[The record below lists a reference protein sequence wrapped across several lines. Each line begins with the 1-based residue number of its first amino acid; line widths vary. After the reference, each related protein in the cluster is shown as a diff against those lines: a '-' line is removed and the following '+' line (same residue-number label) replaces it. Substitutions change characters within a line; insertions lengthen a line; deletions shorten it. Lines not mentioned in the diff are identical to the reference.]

1 MKKTQKIVVISLLI
15 SLGLVLHLVESFFPL
30 TAVVPG
36 AKLGLANIVSLIA
49 ISLFGF
55 TASLQIVVFRVV
67 LGSLL
72 AGTFMTIN
80 FYLSFSGGVLS
91 FILMYLAYYFLKD
104 YLSLIGISIIGAVAH
119 NTAQITAAYY
129 IIANRGIFYYL
140 PFLILLALPTGFGV
154 GLVSHFTLKHL
165 PYSITGGNF
174 DDKKSK

>member
-1 MKKTQKIVVISLLI
+1 MIKTKKIVVISLLI
-15 SLGLVLHLVESFFPL
+15 SLGLVLHLVESVFPL

-49 ISLFGF
+49 IYLFGF
-55 TASLQIVVFRVV
+55 TAAFQVVIFRVI

-80 FYLSFSGGVLS
+80 FYLSFSGGILS
-91 FILMYLAYYFLKD
+91 FILMYLAYYFFKD
-104 YLSLIGISIIGAVAH
+104 KFSLIGISIIGAAAH
-119 NTAQITAAYY
+119 NTAQIAAAYY

-154 GLVSHFTLKHL
+154 GLVSYFTLKHL

-174 DDKKSK
+174 DD

>member
-1 MKKTQKIVVISLLI
+1 MEKTRKIVVISLLI

-30 TAVVPG
+30 AAVVPG

-55 TASLQIVVFRVV
+55 PAAFQVVIFRVL

-80 FYLSFSGGVLS
+80 FYLSFSGGILS

-119 NTAQITAAYY
+119 NTAQITASYL
-129 IIANRGIFYYL
+129 IIANIGIFYYL

-154 GLVSHFTLKHL
+154 GLVSYFTLKHL
-165 PYSITGGNF
+165 PFSITGGNL
-174 DDKKSK
+174 

>member
-1 MKKTQKIVVISLLI
+1 MKKTRKIVVVSLLI
-15 SLGLVLHLVESFFPL
+15 SLGLVLHLVESVFPL
-30 TAVVPG
+30 SAVVPG

-55 TASLQIVVFRVV
+55 PAAFQVVIFRVI

-80 FYLSFSGGVLS
+80 FYLSFSGGILS
-91 FILMYLAYYFLKD
+91 FLLMYLAYNFFKEQF
-104 YLSLIGISIIGAVAH
+104 SLIGVSIIGAVAH
-119 NTAQITAAYY
+119 NIAQITAAYL
-129 IIANRGIFYYL
+129 IIANAGIFYYL

-154 GLVSHFTLKHL
+154 GLVSYFTLKHL

-174 DDKKSK
+174 ND

>member
-1 MKKTQKIVVISLLI
+1 MRKTKKIVVISLLI

-30 TAVVPG
+30 SAVVPG

-49 ISLFGF
+49 ISLFTF
-55 TASLQIVVFRVV
+55 TSAFQVVIFRVV

-80 FYLSFSGGVLS
+80 FYLSFSGGILS

-119 NTAQITAAYY
+119 NAAQITAAYF
-129 IIANRGIFYYL
+129 IISNPGIFYYL

-154 GLVSHFTLKHL
+154 GLVSYFTLKHL
-165 PYSITGGNF
+165 PKSMTGGKLNGRR
-174 DDKKSK
+174 

>member
-1 MKKTQKIVVISLLI
+1 MKRTKKIVVISLLI

-55 TASLQIVVFRVV
+55 SAAFQVVIFRII

-72 AGTFMTIN
+72 AGTFMTIS

-91 FILMYLAYYFLKD
+91 FIIMYLVYYFFKD
-104 YLSLIGISIIGAVAH
+104 YFSLIGISIIGAVAH
-119 NTAQITAAYY
+119 NTAQITAAYF
-129 IIANRGIFYYL
+129 IISNKGIFYYL

-154 GLVSHFTLKHL
+154 GLVSYFTLKYL
-165 PYSITGGNF
+165 PYSITGGNIN
-174 DDKKSK
+174 D

>member
-1 MKKTQKIVVISLLI
+1 MMKTKKIVVISLLI

-30 TAVVPG
+30 SAVVPG

-49 ISLFGF
+49 IALFGF
-55 TASLQIVVFRVV
+55 PTAFQVVIFRVI

-91 FILMYLAYYFLKD
+91 FMLMYLAYYFFKD

-119 NTAQITAAYY
+119 NTAQITAAYF
-129 IIANRGIFYYL
+129 IIANIGIFYYL

-154 GLVSHFTLKHL
+154 GLVSYFTLKHL
-165 PYSITGGNF
+165 PHSIIGGNLN
-174 DDKKSK
+174 DKKS

>member
-1 MKKTQKIVVISLLI
+1 MKKTRRIVVISLLI
-15 SLGLVLHLVESFFPL
+15 SLGLVLHLAESFFPL
-30 TAVVPG
+30 SAVVPG

-55 TASLQIVVFRVV
+55 PAAFQVVIFRVI

-80 FYLSFSGGVLS
+80 FYLSFSGGILS
-91 FILMYLAYYFLKD
+91 FILMYLAYYFFKD
-104 YLSLIGISIIGAVAH
+104 YFSLIGISIIGAVAH
-119 NTAQITAAYY
+119 NTAQITAAYF
-129 IIANRGIFYYL
+129 IIDNSGIFYYL

-154 GLVSHFTLKHL
+154 GLVSYFTLKYL

-174 DDKKSK
+174 ND

>member
-1 MKKTQKIVVISLLI
+1 MKKTRKIVVISLLI

-30 TAVVPG
+30 AAVVPG

-55 TASLQIVVFRVV
+55 PAAFQIVIFRVV

-80 FYLSFSGGVLS
+80 FYLSFSGGILS
-91 FILMYLAYYFLKD
+91 FILMYLAYYYFKD

-119 NTAQITAAYY
+119 NTAQITAAYF
-129 IIANRGIFYYL
+129 IIANLGIFYYL
-140 PFLILLALPTGFGV
+140 PFLILLAIPTGFGV
-154 GLVSHFTLKHL
+154 GLVSYFTLKRL
-165 PYSITGGNF
+165 PYSVTGGNF
-174 DDKKSK
+174 DD

>member
-1 MKKTQKIVVISLLI
+1 MRRTKKIVVISLLI

-49 ISLFGF
+49 ISIFGF
-55 TASLQIVVFRVV
+55 TSAFQVVIFRVL

-80 FYLSFSGGVLS
+80 FYLSFSGGLLS
-91 FILMYLAYYFLKD
+91 FLLMYLTYYYLKD

-119 NTAQITAAYY
+119 NTAQITAAYF
-129 IIANRGIFYYL
+129 IIENPGIFYYL
-140 PFLILLALPTGFGV
+140 PFLIMLALPTGFGV
-154 GLVSHFTLKHL
+154 GLVSYFTLKHL
-165 PYSITGGNF
+165 PHSFTGGKIN
-174 DDKKSK
+174 DSK

>member
-1 MKKTQKIVVISLLI
+1 MKKTRKIVVISLLI

-55 TASLQIVVFRVV
+55 PAAFQIVIFRVI
-67 LGSLL
+67 LGSFL

-91 FILMYLAYYFLKD
+91 FILMYFAYRFLKD

-119 NTAQITAAYY
+119 NTAQITAAYL
-129 IIANRGIFYYL
+129 IISNLGIFYYL

-154 GLVSHFTLKHL
+154 GLVSYFTLKHL
-165 PYSITGGNF
+165 PFSITGGNLI
-174 DDKKSK
+174 D